1 MKKICLI
8 VFTVFCGSNLCAQVK
23 GFDWLVGTWQEKGKP
38 NFEVWQRVGN
48 ELRAESF
55 ELKPNEIKTVTEKIR
70 LIKRGSDFFYIPDV
84 PHNGKPIEFKITSFD
99 KNGFVAENPQHDF
112 PKKISY
118 RKINETELQATISGG
133 NKSISYLFQKTK

>member
-1 MKKICLI
+1 MAAL
-8 VFTVFCGSNLCAQVK
+8 SLCAQINE
-23 GFDWLVGTWQEKGKP
+23 FDWLVGTWQEKGKS
-38 NFEVWQRVGN
+38 NFEVWQRVDD

-55 ELKPNEIKTVTEKIR
+55 ELTSDEIKSVIEKIK

-84 PHNGKPIEFKITSFD
+84 PHNGKSIEFKITSFD

-118 RKINETELQATISGG
+118 KIINETELQATISGG
-133 NKSISYLFQKTK
+133 NKSISCLFQKIK

>member
-1 MKKICLI
+1 MAAL
-8 VFTVFCGSNLCAQVK
+8 SLCAQINE
-23 GFDWLVGTWQEKGKP
+23 FDWLVGTWQEKGKQ
-38 NFEVWQRVGN
+38 NFEVWHRVGN
-48 ELRAESF
+48 EFRAESF

-70 LIKRGSDFFYIPDV
+70 LTKRGSDFFYIPDV

-118 RKINETELQATISGG
+118 KKIHQTELVATISGG
-133 NKSISYLFQKTK
+133 NKSISYLFQKIK